1 MKRFNIQRSFFF
13 FHIYYCFDL
22 FFILPWTFCDC
33 IMVWRCRPPV
43 DFYFY
48 KILTAFNKLRLK
60 VRVWCLM
67 PLSTIFQL
75 YRGSQ
80 FYWWRKLEYPKKTTD
95 LPQVTDKILSHVLS
109 SPRVSGIQTRN
120 VIGDINM
127 FKIMSEVV
135 QVNWKRLKPF
145 TV

>member
-1 MKRFNIQRSFFF
+1 MKRFNIQRRFFF
-13 FHIYYCFDL
+13 FHVYYCFDL
-22 FFILPWTFCDC
+22 FFKLPGKFCDC
-33 IMVWRCRPPV
+33 IMVWCCRSPV

-60 VRVWCLM
+60 VRVWCLT

-95 LPQVTDKILSHVLS
+95 LPQVTDKFYHMY
-109 SPRVSGIQTRN
+109 RVHLAWAGFKLTMLV
-120 VIGDINM
+120 VI
-127 FKIMSEVV
+127 STCL
-135 QVNWKRLKPF
+135 RLCQRLYRSIEKG
-145 TV
+145 